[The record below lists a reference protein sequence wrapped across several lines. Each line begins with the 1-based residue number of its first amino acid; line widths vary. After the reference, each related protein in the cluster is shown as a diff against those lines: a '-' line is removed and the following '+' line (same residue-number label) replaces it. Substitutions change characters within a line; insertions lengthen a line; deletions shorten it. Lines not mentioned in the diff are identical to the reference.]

1 MEIISTESGEIEA
14 EIGMVKGE
22 TKMIYVYIEAL
33 DFVVHFIALRFN
45 WSNFKAYEQLKLL
58 LLKTLA
64 ALASNDFADEIEYLK
79 LLTLMVIML
88 L

>member
-1 MEIISTESGEIEA
+1 
-14 EIGMVKGE
+14 MVKVE
-22 TKMIYVYIEAL
+22 AKTIYVYIEAL
-33 DFVVHFIALRFN
+33 DLVVHFIALRFN
-45 WSNFKAYEQLKLL
+45 WSNSKAYEQLELL
-58 LLKTLA
+58 LLK